1 MTPLHS
7 GKSGLSCTTS
17 VGPAQYMREEMLTPS
32 PPPNWGQNF
41 AAQVERG
48 TNEMEF
54 KDEVGRER
62 ELGKG
67 RRRWHGACVY
77 VLICHVCVCDE
88 VECSCWKAFVG
99 ERRDIPGCNLLLPFQ
114 LNSSVVYRL
123 QSIMYSIP

>member
-41 AAQVERG
+41 AAQVEQS

-54 KDEVGRER
+54 KDEVGLER
-62 ELGKG
+62 ELGRDRG
-67 RRRWHGACVY
+67 SVYVCACFVCACV
-77 VLICHVCVCDE
+77 HVACV
-88 VECSCWKAFVG
+88 
-99 ERRDIPGCNLLLPFQ
+99 
-114 LNSSVVYRL
+114 
-123 QSIMYSIP
+123 

>member
-41 AAQVERG
+41 AAQVERS

-54 KDEVGRER
+54 KDEVGLESRAR
-62 ELGKG
+62 ACQRG
-67 RRRWHGACVY
+67 RQAQVY
-77 VLICHVCVCDE
+77 VLYARGVTRWGVPG
-88 VECSCWKAFVG
+88 SRRLRGKA
-99 ERRDIPGCNLLLPFQ
+99 
-114 LNSSVVYRL
+114 
-123 QSIMYSIP
+123 